1 MTEVRLDHK
10 LQFTRKEISIA
21 DNSLN
26 EVSDETWD

>member
-1 MTEVRLDHK
+1 MTEARLDHK

-26 EVSDETWD
+26 KVLDETWD